1 MLRNPTLGLN
11 IHHHQESVV
20 DLAVQKRMV
29 FFTHRSPDTTAKQVI
44 SHAMQQMMIIAQS
57 SR

>member
-1 MLRNPTLGLN
+1 MFGNPTLGLN
-11 IHHHQESVV
+11 IHHHQKTAL
-20 DLAVQKRMV
+20 DLAVQKRMA
-29 FFTHRSPDTTAKQVI
+29 FFTHRSSDTAKQVI